1 MVLVL
6 FHAEDLREFI
16 VGCVRATTRIRKS
29 RASDHRNENER
40 VVKGKESPL
49 DNALNFFVLDGALK
63 PVERDEIVKLIN
75 YRNHI
80 AHRIEYLMADI
91 GRSSIAA
98 EYTRFRQK
106 SDPQYDYDAVR
117 RLQFYKRLFEERVR
131 PRYTMELSLSRFYF
145 EAAEKTFGQ
154 ELKRLRRKIDRQ
166 LAKRKLENS
175 IIEGEL
181 SLKGTDLV
189 GDLDP
194 FHPAN
199 QHESGKLTK
208 RGVEICYRL
217 YDLGKSPLVVAYL
230 MHISLKA
237 AINRKKLWQA
247 AGGLKRSKMVV

>member
-1 MVLVL
+1 MILVL

-29 RASDHRNENER
+29 GASDHRNENNR
-40 VVKGKESPL
+40 AFKSKSPL
-49 DNALNFFVLDGALK
+49 DNALNFFVIDGALK
-63 PVERDEIVKLIN
+63 PVERDEIVKLID

-91 GRSSIAA
+91 GRSSIAE

-106 SDPQYDYDAVR
+106 NDPQYDYDAVR
-117 RLQFYKRLFEERVR
+117 RLQFYKRLFWERAR
-131 PRYTMELSLSRFYF
+131 PRYTMELSLSGSYF
-145 EAAEKTFGQ
+145 EATEKTFGQ

-166 LAKRKLENS
+166 LAKRKRENAEM
-175 IIEGEL
+175 EGEL

-194 FHPAN
+194 YHPAN

-217 YDLGKSPLVVAYL
+217 YDLGKSPLAVAYL

-237 AINRKKLWQA
+237 ATKRKRLA
-247 AGGLKRSKMVV
+247 MPSRICIGS